1 MRDASARS
9 TPCAVTLW
17 AARHRSPVGYRRR
30 RLGRAKAGLKHSIV
44 DTSCRDTVGGLAPR
58 TATHRPSESPTRFG
72 PGVSRKPQTCRRQR
86 SKGAQVATPAAPVAL
101 SLESAGCQQCRFAA
115 CIQADTSG
123 TSAQFASSVFCI
135 TKLFVPSRN
144 KRVNAPGQLTA
155 AGRPPRDKGGS
166 DRVMPLSKVRRY
178 SED

>member
-58 TATHRPSESPTRFG
+58 TVTHRPSD
-72 PGVSRKPQTCRRQR
+72 
-86 SKGAQVATPAAPVAL
+86 SK
-101 SLESAGCQQCRFAA
+101 LEFK
-115 CIQADTSG
+115 I
-123 TSAQFASSVFCI
+123 
-135 TKLFVPSRN
+135 
-144 KRVNAPGQLTA
+144 
-155 AGRPPRDKGGS
+155 
-166 DRVMPLSKVRRY
+166 
-178 SED
+178 